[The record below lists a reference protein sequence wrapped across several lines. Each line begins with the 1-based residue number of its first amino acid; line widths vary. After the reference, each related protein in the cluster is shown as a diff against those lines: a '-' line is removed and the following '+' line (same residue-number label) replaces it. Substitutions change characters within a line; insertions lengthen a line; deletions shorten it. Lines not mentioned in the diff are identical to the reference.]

1 MLGLVRQGSSL
12 HHNKEVNEKMTSKEL
27 PEKIAEATEIAEIL
41 AYLKSLGYSF
51 EGESKGFLKCLLV
64 MNSPQPH
71 RNAM

>member
-1 MLGLVRQGSSL
+1 
-12 HHNKEVNEKMTSKEL
+12 MTSKEL